1 MNKLENAVLLPDE
14 SKNIFVV
21 VIKKMGSRPPH
32 YVVLSIGFRIS
43 LLRLFEQPH
52 ELSWGVPQP
61 PGTMDSPC
69 IICQVIVK
77 LVEQFAGCRG
87 RTGGVHGSQAPAT
100 RARGPSGGV
109 QGKIINK
116 LSLN

>member
-1 MNKLENAVLLPDE
+1 MKAWCLI
-14 SKNIFVV
+14 KNE
-21 VIKKMGSRPPH
+21 PLH
-32 YVVLSIGFRIS
+32 YVFYPIGFRIS
-43 LLRLFEQPH
+43 LLRLFDNPMDYP
-52 ELSWGVPQP
+52 GGCPDP
-61 PGTMDSPC
+61 PGTMDRPRN
-69 IICQVIVK
+69 ICQVIVK